1 MAGPETQLQTLVRNT
16 LAVLGYTV
24 IETGKARSKVACP
37 KCRTWHYP
45 VGWQG
50 NTPGCPDLYI
60 HAPHWKQ
67 PVALAVELKT
77 PKGAVRREQKNMAD
91 QNMTVICRDLDSVIN
106 AVLTHER
113 KHGEPVQVERLEKF
127 LERNKDRLGFLV
139 GSQTDRHRVDRDNGE
154 RGDDDCVEP

>member
-1 MAGPETQLQTLVRNT
+1 MASTESQFQTLVRNT

-60 HAPHWKQ
+60 HAAHWNT
-67 PVALAVELKT
+67 PVAVAVELKT
-77 PKGAVRREQKNMAD
+77 KTGAVRREQKNMAD
-91 QNMTVICRDLDSVIN
+91 QKMTVICRDVESVISH
-106 AVLTHER
+106 LLDFER
-113 KHGEPVQVERLEKF
+113 TYGSPVQVERLERF
-127 LERNKDRLGFLV
+127 VERNKNRLDPLV
-139 GSQTDRHRVDRDNGE
+139 EKEHH
-154 RGDDDCVEP
+154 